1 MGVYLAIPPLPLPMA
16 DAEDVPVSTDDRLP
30 AELGYKAEFKREL
43 NVWTTTAFCFSVMAA
58 VACTSA

>member
-1 MGVYLAIPPLPLPMA
+1 MA
-16 DAEDVPVSTDDRLP
+16 DADDVPVSTDDRLP